1 MYFYFVIILE
11 ILLKLFYIFLSYRNN
26 INIWEKQKKTI
37 KRNFYVQNFCNLAI
51 VL

>member
-1 MYFYFVIILE
+1 MYFYFVILE

-37 KRNFYVQNFCNLAI
+37 KRNFYVQNFFNLAI